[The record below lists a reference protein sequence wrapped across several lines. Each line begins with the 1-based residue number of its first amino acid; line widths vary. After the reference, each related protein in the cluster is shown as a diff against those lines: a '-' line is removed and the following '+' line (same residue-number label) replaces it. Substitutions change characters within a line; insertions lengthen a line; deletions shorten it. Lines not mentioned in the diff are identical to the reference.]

1 MVCYCKS
8 GQRNRFAAQLLKDS
22 GFTQVSSLQRR
33 HAYLDRFHRPFG

>member
-22 GFTQVSSLQRR
+22 GVTQVSSLQGGI
-33 HAYLDRFHRPFG
+33 LT